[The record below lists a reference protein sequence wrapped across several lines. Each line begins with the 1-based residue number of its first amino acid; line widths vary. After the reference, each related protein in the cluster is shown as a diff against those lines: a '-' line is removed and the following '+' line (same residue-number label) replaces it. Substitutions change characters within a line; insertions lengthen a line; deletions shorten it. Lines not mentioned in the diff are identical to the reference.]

1 MHYQN
6 NRANAFQDIVRK
18 LNLLSITMIKV
29 YKGFKIE
36 GKKLGQ
42 RS

>member
-1 MHYQN
+1 MQYQN

-29 YKGFKIE
+29 I
-36 GKKLGQ
+36 LVMH
-42 RS
+42 RST